1 MTGAMQRAIM
11 SAIRSAI
18 RSAIKSVSTRAVCGA
33 VLTAMLGASGRA
45 EAQGT
50 ADPTPP
56 PSPTTQRGT
65 LYLVWGDPQSDGV
78 PRYRAIIDD
87 GAGQI
92 TQYVVDNRDLDF
104 VARVQQLDRQLVD
117 VTVSEVRPAFGTGAA
132 PTLPRLTEISPV
144 PGAAS
149 RARNTLPPAWVIQR
163 RPYAVVLCKFA
174 DIATEPLPPAAYER
188 MYGRASGGA
197 DAYYREVSRERL
209 NLEGT
214 TVVGWLTL
222 PRPRSGYTLA
232 DGEANLGLMSSECLA
247 AADAQ
252 LDYSTFGGVGMHF
265 NSAIGCCSWGGS
277 TGIALD
283 GPSRVMP
290 AMWNMDWARSGTVW
304 HELGHSFGLPHS
316 SGPYGAVYDARWD
329 VMSSSST
336 GSFLNADFGRAGAH
350 FLAYHKDRLG
360 LIADSAKLELMS
372 GSWSGLLEAHSAP
385 LATAQGKQLIV
396 VPLTHFR
403 SSAQLLVEARM
414 RVGLDRSIPAEG
426 VVIST
431 VDNAR
436 AEQAQVVDADG
447 NGDVNDAGAV
457 FTLGETYE
465 HPGSQIRVRVDSL
478 HEHGWY
484 VTVTRNAGIGVARF
498 LSAGRTREVEA
509 GSLTWVRDSAPVTAA
524 DSWAAYPLTLP
535 AWLRLERASGTGN
548 GWLVYTIGPSQLPAA
563 RNVFTLQLAAPTGQT
578 RSTFRVEVGR
588 VVGSTPAP
596 AVQLSRNSRNVS
608 ARLGDAF
615 IGFDT
620 VRVVLSPA
628 LGSVTWTA
636 RPSPRQ
642 YLFNENRT
650 ARDTLSTRTGSST
663 LAYWFLASG
672 LGDGTYID
680 TLRIDVPGATP
691 STYLVVDTVTLVSSG
706 NVGVQF
712 GPRRAALTLPVGA
725 LPQLDSVQVQL
736 SGLQA
741 EWTAF
746 NRRADGRV
754 LRSNGSN
761 NDWILWHR
769 APTVVGRSIDTIFV
783 NIPGLAQ
790 QRIVDTLFGV
800 NVPLTLT
807 ASRRGMR
814 GVVTLGSLP
823 RVDSVRVGVMST
835 VGVSTNW
842 TASAP
847 TRIRLHQRDAF
858 TSIATGRTGDFL
870 RWSRNQRL
878 MEPGRYID
886 TLTITVPGAIGSPFL
901 VIDTTDVMAPA
912 AVVGDVDADGSITA
926 SDATAILRWLLQL
939 PVGPRVDARARGDV
953 NCDGEVTA
961 ADAMLVL
968 QHDAGRR
975 EGKGCLGRPVVVP

>member
-1 MTGAMQRAIM
+1 MMRT
-11 SAIRSAI
+11 
-18 RSAIKSVSTRAVCGA
+18 AVLAALLTALGGVFSGVQAQGA
-33 VLTAMLGASGRA
+33 V
-45 EAQGT
+45 
-50 ADPTPP
+50 DPTPA
-56 PSPTTQRGT
+56 PSSSTQRGT
-65 LYLVWGDPQSDGV
+65 LYLVWGDPESDGV
-78 PRYRAIIDD
+78 PRYRAIIHN

-117 VTVSEVRPAFGTGAA
+117 VTVSEARPAFGAGSA
-132 PTLPRLTEISPV
+132 PTLARLTEISPV
-144 PGAAS
+144 PGAVS
-149 RARNTLPPAWVIQR
+149 RARLNTPPAWVIQR

-174 DIATEPLPPAAYER
+174 DIPAEPLPPAAYER

-283 GPSRVMP
+283 GPSRVIP

-360 LIADSAKLELMS
+360 LIADSAKLEVMS

-385 LATAQGKQLIV
+385 LATAQGKQLIT

-403 SSAQLLVEARM
+403 SGAQLLIEART
-414 RVGLDRSIPAEG
+414 RTGLDRSIPGEG

-431 VDNAR
+431 VDNSR
-436 AEQAQVVDADG
+436 AEQAQVVDVDG

-457 FTLGETYE
+457 FTLGESYE
-465 HPGSQIRVRVDSL
+465 HPGSQVRVRVDSL

-484 VTVTRNAGIGVARF
+484 ITVTRNAGIGVARF
-498 LSAGRTREVEA
+498 LTAGSTREVEA
-509 GSLTWVRDSAPVTAA
+509 GSLTLVRDSAQVSAA

-535 AWLRLERASGTGN
+535 AWLRLERASGSGT
-548 GWLVYTIGPSQLPAA
+548 GWLVYAINPSQLPAA
-563 RNVFTLQLAAPTGQT
+563 RNVFTLQLSAPTGQT
-578 RSTFRVEVGR
+578 RSTFRLEVGR
-588 VVGSTPAP
+588 VAGTTPAP
-596 AVQLSRNSRNVS
+596 AVQLSRNSRNIT
-608 ARLGDAF
+608 ARLGDSF

-620 VRVVLSPA
+620 VRVTLSA
-628 LGSVTWTA
+628 TLGSSTWTA
-636 RPSPRQ
+636 KPSPRQ
-642 YLFNENRT
+642 YLFTENRNG
-650 ARDTLSTRTGSST
+650 RDTLATRTGSST
-663 LAYWFLASG
+663 LAFWFIASG
-672 LGDGTYID
+672 LSEGTYVD
-680 TLRIDVPGATP
+680 TLRIDVAGATP
-691 STYLVVDTVTLVSSG
+691 STYLVVDTVTLVSGSG
-706 NVGVQF
+706 PGVEF

-725 LPQLDSVQVQL
+725 IPQLDSVQVRL
-736 SGLQA
+736 SGLQV

-754 LRSNGSN
+754 LRSNGAN
-761 NDWILWHR
+761 NDWILWQR
-769 APTVVGRSIDTIFV
+769 SPAAVGRSVDTIFV

-790 QRIVDTLFGV
+790 QRIVDTLFGE

-814 GVVTLGSLP
+814 GQVTLGSLP

-847 TRIRLHQRDAF
+847 TRLRLHQRDAF
-858 TSIATGRTGDFL
+858 TTLATGRTGDFL

-878 MEPGRYID
+878 LEPGRYVD

-901 VIDTTDVMAPA
+901 VIDTTDVVAPA
-912 AVVGDVDADGSITA
+912 GIVGDVDGDGSITSA
-926 SDATAILRWLLQL
+926 DATAILRWLVQL
-939 PVGPRVDARARGDV
+939 PVGPRTDVRARGDV

-961 ADAMLVL
+961 VDAMLIL

-975 EGKGCLGRPVVVP
+975 EVRGCLGREIVVP

>member
-1 MTGAMQRAIM
+1 MTGAMQRAM
-11 SAIRSAI
+11 RRAF
-18 RSAIKSVSTRAVCGA
+18 KSVSTRAICGA

-132 PTLPRLTEISPV
+132 TTLPRLTEISPV

-277 TGIALD
+277 TAIALD

-403 SSAQLLVEARM
+403 SSAQLLIEARM

-509 GSLTWVRDSAPVTAA
+509 GSLSWVRDSAPVTAA

-535 AWLRLERASGTGN
+535 AWLRLERASGSGN
-548 GWLVYTIGPSQLPAA
+548 GWLVYAINPAQLPAA

-769 APTVVGRSIDTIFV
+769 APTVVGRTIDTIFV

-807 ASRRGMR
+807 VSRRGMR

-961 ADAMLVL
+961 ADAMVIL

-975 EGKGCLGRPVVVP
+975 DIRGCLGRPVVVP

>member
-1 MTGAMQRAIM
+1 M
-11 SAIRSAI
+11 
-18 RSAIKSVSTRAVCGA
+18 TRAVMRTIGAA
-33 VLTAMLGASGRA
+33 VLTAVLAVFSRA
-45 EAQGT
+45 DAQEA
-50 ADPTPP
+50 AAPPTPTTL
-56 PSPTTQRGT
+56 PTTQRGT
-65 LYLVWGDPQSDGV
+65 LYLVWGDPESDGV
-78 PRYRAIIDD
+78 PRYRAIVDN

-92 TQYVVDNRDLDF
+92 AQYVVDNRDLEF
-104 VARVQQLDRQLVD
+104 VAHVQQLDRQLVD
-117 VTVSEVRPAFGTGAA
+117 VTIASPRAAFGSGDATS
-132 PTLPRLTEISPV
+132 LPRLTEVSPV
-144 PGAAS
+144 PGAVS
-149 RARNTLPPAWVIQR
+149 RARLTTPPAWVIQR

-174 DIATEPLPPAAYER
+174 DIPAEPLPPAAYER
-188 MYGRASGGA
+188 MYGRAVGGA

-232 DGEANLGLMSSECLA
+232 DGEANLGLMSSDCLG

-252 LDYSTFGGVGMHF
+252 LDFSTFGGVGMHF

-277 TGIALD
+277 TGITLD
-283 GPSRVMP
+283 GPTRVMP

-336 GSFLNADFGRAGAH
+336 GSFLNADFGRAGSH

-360 LIADSAKLELMS
+360 LIADSAKVEVMS
-372 GSWSGLLEAHSAP
+372 GTWSGLLESHSAP
-385 LATAQGKQLIV
+385 LATPQGKQLIA

-403 SSAQLLVEARM
+403 SGAQLLIEARL
-414 RVGLDRSIPAEG
+414 RVGLDRSVPGEG
-426 VVIST
+426 VVITT
-431 VDNAR
+431 VDNGR
-436 AEQAQVVDADG
+436 AEQAQVVDVDG

-457 FTLGETYE
+457 FTLGESYE
-465 HPGSQIRVRVDSL
+465 HPGAQIRVRVDSL
-478 HEHGWY
+478 HDNGWY

-498 LSAGRTREVEA
+498 LTAGSTREVEA
-509 GSLTWVRDSAPVTAA
+509 GSVAAVRDSAPVTAA

-535 AWLRLERASGTGN
+535 SWLRLERSSGSGS
-548 GWLVYTIGPSQLPAA
+548 GWLVYAISPSQLPAA

-588 VVGSTPAP
+588 VEGNTPAP
-596 AVQLSRNSRNVS
+596 AVQLSRISRNIS
-608 ARLGDAF
+608 ARLGESF

-620 VRVVLSPA
+620 VRVVLSPS
-628 LGSVTWTA
+628 LGSATWTA

-672 LGDGTYID
+672 LSDGTYVD
-680 TLRIDVPGATP
+680 TLRIDVAGATP
-691 STYLVVDTVTLVSSG
+691 STYLVVDTVTLVTG
-706 NVGVQF
+706 TGPGVQF
-712 GPRRAALTLPVGA
+712 GARRAALTLPVGA
-725 LPQLDSVQVQL
+725 IPQLDSVQVQL
-736 SGLQA
+736 TGLQA

-754 LRSNGSN
+754 VRNNGVGGQY
-761 NDWILWHR
+761 ILWQR
-769 APTVVGRSIDTIFV
+769 SPTNVGRSIDTIFV

-814 GVVTLGSLP
+814 GQTVLGSLP
-823 RVDSVRVGVMST
+823 RVDSVRVGVLST
-835 VGVSTNW
+835 VGVNTNW

-847 TRIRLHQRDAF
+847 TRLRLHQRDAF

-878 MEPGRYID
+878 LEPGRYVD
-886 TLTITVPGAIGSPFL
+886 TLIITVPGAIGSPFL

-912 AVVGDVDADGSITA
+912 GMVGDVDGDGGIGSA
-926 SDATAILRWLLQL
+926 DATAILRWLLQL
-939 PVGPRVDARARGDV
+939 PVGARVDVRARGDV

-968 QHDAGRR
+968 QHDAGRMEVR
-975 EGKGCLGRPVVVP
+975 GCLGRPIVVP

>member
-1 MTGAMQRAIM
+1 MSRTSPRLLCAALLAALLGTFNGAHAQDA
-11 SAIRSAI
+11 ANP
-18 RSAIKSVSTRAVCGA
+18 
-33 VLTAMLGASGRA
+33 TAP
-45 EAQGT
+45 
-50 ADPTPP
+50 PTP
-56 PSPTTQRGT
+56 STQRGT
-65 LYLVWGDPQSDGV
+65 LYLVWGDPESDGV
-78 PRYRAIIDD
+78 PRYRAIIQSGD
-87 GAGQI
+87 GDV
-92 TQYVVDNRDLDF
+92 TQYVIDNRDLDF

-117 VTVSEVRPAFGTGAA
+117 VTVSAARPAFGDGSA

-144 PGAAS
+144 PGAVS

-174 DIATEPLPPAAYER
+174 DIPAEPLPPAAYER

-283 GPSRVMP
+283 GPSRVIP

-336 GSFLNADFGRAGAH
+336 GSFLNADFGRAGSH

-360 LIADSAKLELMS
+360 LIPDSTKVEVMS
-372 GSWSGLLEAHSAP
+372 GTWSGLLEAHSAP
-385 LATAQGKQLIV
+385 LATAQGKQLIT

-403 SSAQLLVEARM
+403 SGAQLLIEARA
-414 RVGLDRSIPAEG
+414 RVGLDRSIPGEG

-431 VDNAR
+431 VDNGR
-436 AEQAQVVDADG
+436 AEQAQVVDVDG

-457 FTLGETYE
+457 FTLGEGYE

-478 HEHGWY
+478 HDNGWY

-498 LSAGRTREVEA
+498 LRAGRTREVEA

-535 AWLRLERASGTGN
+535 AWLRLERSSGSGA
-548 GWLVYTIGPSQLPAA
+548 GWLVYAINPAQLPAA
-563 RNVFTLQLAAPTGQT
+563 RNVFTLQLSAPTGQT

-588 VVGSTPAP
+588 VERSTPAP
-596 AVQLSRNSRNVS
+596 AVQLSRNSRNISV
-608 ARLGDAF
+608 RLGDAF

-620 VRVVLSPA
+620 VRVTLSAA
-628 LGSVTWTA
+628 LGSNTWTA

-680 TLRIDVPGATP
+680 TLRIEVAGATP
-691 STYLVVDTVTLVSSG
+691 STYLVVDTVTLVTGSG
-706 NVGVQF
+706 PGVEF
-712 GPRRAALTLPVGA
+712 GPRRPALTLPVGA
-725 LPQLDSVQVQL
+725 IPQLDSVQVRL
-736 SGLQA
+736 SGLQV

-754 LRSNGSN
+754 LRSNGAN
-761 NDWILWHR
+761 NDWILWQR
-769 APTVVGRSIDTIFV
+769 SPTAVGRSVDTIFV

-814 GVVTLGSLP
+814 GQVTLGSLP
-823 RVDSVRVGVMST
+823 RVDSVRVGVLST
-835 VGVSTNW
+835 VGVNTNW

-847 TRIRLHQRDAF
+847 ARIRLHQRDAF
-858 TSIATGRTGDFL
+858 TTIATGRTGDFL

-878 MEPGRYID
+878 VEPGRYID
-886 TLTITVPGAIGSPFL
+886 TLSIVVPGAIGSPFL
-901 VIDTTDVMAPA
+901 VIDTTDVVAPA
-912 AVVGDVDADGSITA
+912 GIVGDVDGDGSISSA
-926 SDATAILRWLLQL
+926 DATAILRWLLQL

-975 EGKGCLGRPVVVP
+975 EVRGCLGRPIVVP

>member
-1 MTGAMQRAIM
+1 MIGAHL
-11 SAIRSAI
+11 
-18 RSAIKSVSTRAVCGA
+18 RAVCAGA
-33 VLTAMLGASGRA
+33 LSALLCVFSNADAQETTAPAA
-45 EAQGT
+45 
-50 ADPTPP
+50 
-56 PSPTTQRGT
+56 PTTQGGTSQSGTSQRGT
-65 LYLVWGDPQSDGV
+65 LYLVWGDPERDGV
-78 PRYRAIIDD
+78 PRYRAIIDN

-117 VTVSEVRPAFGTGAA
+117 VTIASPSAAFASGDA
-132 PTLPRLTEISPV
+132 PSLPRLTEVSPV
-144 PGAAS
+144 PGAVS
-149 RARNTLPPAWVIQR
+149 RARLNMPPAWVIQR

-174 DIATEPLPPAAYER
+174 DIPAEPLPPAAYER
-188 MYGRASGGA
+188 MYGRANGGA

-232 DGEANLGLMSSECLA
+232 DGEANLGLMSSECLG

-252 LDYSTFGGVGMHF
+252 LDFSTFGGVGMHF

-277 TGIALD
+277 TGITLD
-283 GPSRVMP
+283 GPTRVIP

-316 SGPYGAVYDARWD
+316 SGPYGATYDARWD

-360 LIADSAKLELMS
+360 LIADSAKVEVMS
-372 GSWSGLLEAHSAP
+372 GTWSGLLESHSAP
-385 LATAQGKQLIV
+385 LTTAQGKQLIT

-403 SSAQLLVEARM
+403 SGAQLLIEART

-431 VDNAR
+431 VDNGR
-436 AEQAQVVDADG
+436 AEQAQVVDVDG

-457 FTLGETYE
+457 FTLGESYE
-465 HPGSQIRVRVDSL
+465 HPGAQIRVRVDSL
-478 HEHGWY
+478 HDNGWY

-498 LSAGRTREVEA
+498 LTAGRTREVEA
-509 GSLTWVRDSAPVTAA
+509 GSIVWVRDSAQVTAA
-524 DSWAAYPLTLP
+524 DAWAAYPLTLP
-535 AWLRLERASGTGN
+535 AWLRLERSAGSGA
-548 GWLVYTIGPSQLPAA
+548 GWLVYAVNPSLLPAA
-563 RNVFTLQLAAPTGQT
+563 RNVFTLQLSAPAGQT
-578 RSTFRVEVGR
+578 RSTYRVEVGR
-588 VVGSTPAP
+588 VEANTPAP
-596 AVQLSRNSRNVS
+596 AVLLSRSSRSIS
-608 ARLGDAF
+608 ARLGESF
-615 IGFDT
+615 IGYDT
-620 VRVVLSPA
+620 IRVVLNASLSGA
-628 LGSVTWTA
+628 TWTA
-636 RPSPRQ
+636 RPSARM
-642 YLFNENRT
+642 YLYNESRT

-672 LGDGTYID
+672 LSDGTYID
-680 TLRIDVPGATP
+680 TLRIDVAGATP
-691 STYLVVDTVTLVSSG
+691 STYLVIDTVTLVSG
-706 NVGVQF
+706 TGPGVQF
-712 GPRRAALTLPVGA
+712 GPRRSALTLPVGA
-725 LPQLDSVQVQL
+725 IPQLDSVQVQL
-736 SGLQA
+736 TGLQA

-754 LRSNGSN
+754 LRSNGIGGQY
-761 NDWILWHR
+761 ILWQR
-769 APTVVGRSIDTIFV
+769 SPTIVGRSIDTIFV

-814 GVVTLGSLP
+814 GALVVGSLP
-823 RVDSVRVGVMST
+823 RVDSVRVGVLST
-835 VGVSTNW
+835 VGVNTNW

-847 TRIRLHQRDAF
+847 ARLRLHQRDAF

-878 MEPGRYID
+878 IEPGRYID

-912 AVVGDVDADGSITA
+912 AMIGDVDGDGSISSA
-926 SDATAILRWLLQL
+926 DATAILRWLLQL
-939 PVGPRVDARARGDV
+939 PVGARTDVRARGDV

-961 ADAMLVL
+961 ADAMLVM

-975 EGKGCLGRPVVVP
+975 GVRGCLGRPVVVP

>member
-1 MTGAMQRAIM
+1 MRRTAEHTGMRTVTRTVTRTA
-11 SAIRSAI
+11 
-18 RSAIKSVSTRAVCGA
+18 TRALCTPLLS
-33 VLTAMLGASGRA
+33 VLLGVLGVTVSRA
-45 EAQGT
+45 EAQAT
-50 ADPTPP
+50 AEPAPP
-56 PSPTTQRGT
+56 PTSGTQRGT

-78 PRYRAIIDD
+78 PRYRAIIHD
-87 GAGQI
+87 GAGEI
-92 TQYVVDNRDLDF
+92 TQYVVDNRDLDV
-104 VARVQQLDRQLVD
+104 VARLQQLDRQMVE
-117 VTVSEVRPAFGTGAA
+117 VTATEARPSVGSGNA
-132 PTLPRLTEISPV
+132 PTLARLTHISPV
-144 PGAAS
+144 PGAVS

-174 DIATEPLPPAAYER
+174 DIAAEPLPPAAYER

-232 DGEANLGLMSSECLA
+232 DGEANLSLMSSDCLA

-283 GPSRVMP
+283 GPLRVIP

-316 SGPYGAVYDARWD
+316 SGPYGAVYDVRWD

-360 LIADSAKLELMS
+360 LIPDSAKQEVMS
-372 GSWSGLLEAHSAP
+372 GTWSGLLEAHSAP
-385 LATAQGKQLIV
+385 LATARGKQLIT

-403 SSAQLLVEARM
+403 SGAQLFIEARM
-414 RVGLDRSIPAEG
+414 RVGLDRSVPAEG

-431 VDNAR
+431 VDISR
-436 AEQAQVVDADG
+436 AEQAQVVDVDG
-447 NGDVNDAGAV
+447 NGDANDAGAV
-457 FTLGETYE
+457 FTLGESYE
-465 HPGSQIRVRVDSL
+465 HPGSQVRVRVDSL

-484 VTVTRNAGIGVARF
+484 ITVTRNAGIGVARF
-498 LSAGRTREVEA
+498 LSAGGTREVEA

-524 DSWAAYPLTLP
+524 DSWAAYPLALP
-535 AWLRLERASGTGN
+535 AWLRLERASGSGS
-548 GWLVYTIGPSQLPAA
+548 GWLVYAINPAVLPAA
-563 RNVFTLQLAAPTGQT
+563 RNVFTLQLSAPAGQT

-588 VVGSTPAP
+588 VERSTPVP
-596 AVQLSRNSRNVS
+596 AVQLSRTSRNIS
-608 ARLGDAF
+608 ARLGEAF

-620 VRVVLSPA
+620 VRVTLSAA
-628 LGSVTWTA
+628 LVGSTWTA
-636 RPSPRQ
+636 RPSARQ
-642 YLFNENRT
+642 YLFNETRT

-663 LAYWFLASG
+663 LAYWFVTTG

-680 TLRIDVPGATP
+680 TLRIEVAGATP
-691 STYLVVDTVTLVSSG
+691 SSYLVVDTVTLVTSSG
-706 NVGVQF
+706 PGVQF
-712 GPRRAALTLPVGA
+712 GARRSALTLPVGA
-725 LPQLDSVQVQL
+725 IPQLDSVQVQL
-736 SGLQA
+736 TGLQV

-754 LRSNGSN
+754 LRSNGAN
-761 NDWILWHR
+761 NGWILWQR
-769 APTVVGRSIDTIFV
+769 APSAVGRSIDTIFV
-783 NIPGLAQ
+783 NIPGLPQ

-807 ASRRGMR
+807 ASHRGMR
-814 GVVTLGSLP
+814 GQVTLGSLP

-835 VGVSTNW
+835 VGVGTNW

-847 TRIRLHQRDAF
+847 PRIRLHQRDAF
-858 TSIATGRTGDFL
+858 TTTATGRTGDFL

-878 MEPGRYID
+878 LEPGRYVD

-901 VIDTTDVMAPA
+901 VIDTTDVVAPIG
-912 AVVGDVDADGSITA
+912 VVGDVDGDGSITSA
-926 SDATAILRWLLQL
+926 DATAVLRWLLQL
-939 PVGPRVDARARGDV
+939 PVGARTDVRARGDV

-961 ADAMLVL
+961 ADAMLIL

-975 EGKGCLGRPVVVP
+975 EVRGCLGRPVVVP

>member
-1 MTGAMQRAIM
+1 MKPATHRTA
-11 SAIRSAI
+11 
-18 RSAIKSVSTRAVCGA
+18 TRAMRAAMCAA
-33 VLTAMLGASGRA
+33 VLGASSGVSRSA
-45 EAQGT
+45 EAQAS

-56 PSPTTQRGT
+56 PSSSTQRGT
-65 LYLVWGDPQSDGV
+65 LYLVWGDPERDGV
-78 PRYRAIIDD
+78 PRYRAIMQS
-87 GAGQI
+87 GAGEV

-117 VTVSEVRPAFGTGAA
+117 VTVSAARPAFGAGSA

-144 PGAAS
+144 PGAVS
-149 RARNTLPPAWVIQR
+149 RARNTLPPAWVVQR

-174 DIATEPLPPAAYER
+174 DIPAEPLPPAAYER

-283 GPSRVMP
+283 GPSRVIP

-360 LIADSAKLELMS
+360 LIPDSAKVEVMS

-385 LATAQGKQLIV
+385 LATAQGKQLV
-396 VPLTHFR
+396 TVPLTHFR
-403 SSAQLLVEARM
+403 SGAQLLIEARS
-414 RVGLDRSIPAEG
+414 RAGLDRSIPGEG

-431 VDNAR
+431 VDNGR
-436 AEQAQVVDADG
+436 AEQAQVVDVDG
-447 NGDVNDAGAV
+447 NGDVNDAGSV
-457 FTLGETYE
+457 FTLGESYE

-478 HEHGWY
+478 HDHGWY

-498 LSAGRTREVEA
+498 LRAGGTREVEA
-509 GSLTWVRDSAPVTAA
+509 GGLAWVRDSAQVTAA

-535 AWLRLERASGTGN
+535 AWLRLERSSGSGN
-548 GWLVYTIGPSQLPAA
+548 GWLVYAINPAQLPGA
-563 RNVFTLQLAAPTGQT
+563 RNVFTLQLSAPTGQT

-588 VVGSTPAP
+588 VERSTPAP
-596 AVQLSRNSRNVS
+596 AVQLSRISRNIS

-620 VRVVLSPA
+620 VRVTLSAA
-628 LGSVTWTA
+628 LGSSTWTA
-636 RPSPRQ
+636 RPSSRQ

-663 LAYWFLASG
+663 LAFWFLASG
-672 LGDGTYID
+672 LSDGTYID
-680 TLRIDVPGATP
+680 TLRIEVAGATP
-691 STYLVVDTVTLVSSG
+691 STYLVVDTVTLVSGSG
-706 NVGVQF
+706 PGVEF
-712 GPRRAALTLPVGA
+712 GPRRPALTLPVGA
-725 LPQLDSVQVQL
+725 IPQLDSVQVRL

-754 LRSNGSN
+754 LRSNGAS
-761 NDWILWHR
+761 NDWILWQR
-769 APTVVGRSIDTIFV
+769 SPTAVGRSIDTIFV

-790 QRIVDTLFGV
+790 QRIVDTLFGE
-800 NVPLTLT
+800 NVPLRLT

-814 GVVTLGSLP
+814 GQVTLGSLP
-823 RVDSVRVGVMST
+823 RVDSVRVGVLST
-835 VGVSTNW
+835 VGVNTNW

-847 TRIRLHQRDAF
+847 ARIRLHQRDAF
-858 TSIATGRTGDFL
+858 TTIATGRTGDFL

-878 MEPGRYID
+878 MEPGRYVD
-886 TLTITVPGAIGSPFL
+886 TLSITVPGAIGSPFL

-912 AVVGDVDADGSITA
+912 AVVGDVDGDGSITSA
-926 SDATAILRWLLQL
+926 DATAILRWLLQL
-939 PVGPRVDARARGDV
+939 PVGPRVDARTRGDV

-961 ADAMLVL
+961 ADAMLIL

>member
-1 MTGAMQRAIM
+1 M
-11 SAIRSAI
+11 
-18 RSAIKSVSTRAVCGA
+18 TRAVMRTACAA
-33 VLTAMLGASGRA
+33 VLTTVLAVFSRA
-45 EAQGT
+45 DAQEA
-50 ADPTPP
+50 APPTP
-56 PSPTTQRGT
+56 STVPTTQRGT
-65 LYLVWGDPQSDGV
+65 LYLVWGDPESNGV
-78 PRYRAIIDD
+78 PRYRAIVDN

-92 TQYVVDNRDLDF
+92 TQYVVDNRDLEF

-117 VTVSEVRPAFGTGAA
+117 VTIASPRAAFSSGDATS
-132 PTLPRLTEISPV
+132 LPRLTEVSPV
-144 PGAAS
+144 PGAVS
-149 RARNTLPPAWVIQR
+149 RSRLTTPPAWVIQR

-174 DIATEPLPPAAYER
+174 DIPAEPLPPAAYER

-232 DGEANLGLMSSECLA
+232 DGEANLGLMSSDCLG

-252 LDYSTFGGVGMHF
+252 LDFSTFGGVGMHF

-336 GSFLNADFGRAGAH
+336 GSFLNADFGRAGSH

-360 LIADSAKLELMS
+360 LIADSAKVEVMS
-372 GSWSGLLEAHSAP
+372 GTWSGLLESHSAP
-385 LATAQGKQLIV
+385 LATPQGKQLIT

-403 SSAQLLVEARM
+403 SGAQLLVEARL
-414 RVGLDRSIPAEG
+414 RVGLDRSVPGEG
-426 VVIST
+426 VVITT
-431 VDNAR
+431 VDNGR
-436 AEQAQVVDADG
+436 AEQAQVVDVDG

-457 FTLGETYE
+457 FTLGESYE
-465 HPGSQIRVRVDSL
+465 HPGAQIRVRVDSL
-478 HEHGWY
+478 HDNGWY

-498 LSAGRTREVEA
+498 LTAGSTREVEA
-509 GSLTWVRDSAPVTAA
+509 GSVAVVRDSAPVTAA

-535 AWLRLERASGTGN
+535 SWLRLERASGSGN
-548 GWLVYTIGPSQLPAA
+548 GWLVYAISPSQLPAA

-588 VVGSTPAP
+588 VEGNSPAP
-596 AVQLSRNSRNVS
+596 AVLLSRNSRNIS
-608 ARLGDAF
+608 ARLGESF

-620 VRVVLSPA
+620 VRVVLGPS
-628 LGSVTWTA
+628 LGSATWTA

-672 LGDGTYID
+672 LSDGTYID
-680 TLRIDVPGATP
+680 TLRIDVAGATP
-691 STYLVVDTVTLVSSG
+691 SSYLVVDTVTLVSG
-706 NVGVQF
+706 TGPGVQF
-712 GPRRAALTLPVGA
+712 GARRAALTLPVGA
-725 LPQLDSVQVQL
+725 IPQLDSVQVQL
-736 SGLQA
+736 TGLQA

-746 NRRADGRV
+746 NRRADGRIV
-754 LRSNGSN
+754 RNNGVGGQY
-761 NDWILWHR
+761 ILWQR
-769 APTVVGRSIDTIFV
+769 SPNVVGRSIDTIFV

-814 GVVTLGSLP
+814 GQVTLGSLP
-823 RVDSVRVGVMST
+823 RVDSVRVGVLST
-835 VGVSTNW
+835 VGVNTNW

-847 TRIRLHQRDAF
+847 TRLRLHQRDAF
-858 TSIATGRTGDFL
+858 TTIATGRTGDFV

-878 MEPGRYID
+878 LEPGRYVD
-886 TLTITVPGAIGSPFL
+886 TLTITVPGAIGSPWL

-912 AVVGDVDADGSITA
+912 PIVGDVDGDGSIGA

-939 PVGPRVDARARGDV
+939 PVGSRVDVRARGDV

-975 EGKGCLGRPVVVP
+975 DVGGCLGRPIVVP